1 MTERLNRMLMDK
13 MRALLFDSGWEKK
26 MWGEALYMSTYLL
39 SRTPIDSLKVT
50 PYEMWE
56 RKKPNIKN
64 LQLFGCEAYAKILEP
79 LKKLDERSKKYIFVG
94 YALTG

>member
-1 MTERLNRMLMDK
+1 
-13 MRALLFDSGWEKK
+13 
-26 MWGEALYMSTYLL
+26 MWGEALYTSAYLL
-39 SRTPIDSLKVT
+39 NRTPTDALKVT